1 MNLAPNLITAATGPT
16 GGTTLFPPHIN
27 KGGAEPGDPFTPM
40 LRTYTGDNVRLRV
53 HAGGHEEEHNVTL
66 HGVKWLQSGSGFG
79 NSSNSGWRA
88 SQMIGISEQMGFIAP
103 VSMLSSSAA
112 TTGDYL
118 YSMDAS
124 LEGYWS
130 GIWGVMRNYTPSAT
144 ICSRCPTTRNRPACA
159 TPWLSMAPARGSAPT
174 PTASAP
180 GRPRNA
186 TMKWSRPWPTTS
198 SATPGAGHR

>member
-1 MNLAPNLITAATGPT
+1 
-16 GGTTLFPPHIN
+16 
-27 KGGAEPGDPFTPM
+27 
-40 LRTYTGDNVRLRV
+40 
-53 HAGGHEEEHNVTL
+53 
-66 HGVKWLQSGSGFG
+66 
-79 NSSNSGWRA
+79 
-88 SQMIGISEQMGFIAP
+88 MIGISEQMGFMAP

-130 GIWGVMRNYTPSAT
+130 GIWGVMRNYTAQ
-144 ICSRCPTTRNRPACA
+144 RNDLFALPNNPKPVACA

>member
-1 MNLAPNLITAATGPT
+1 
-16 GGTTLFPPHIN
+16 
-27 KGGAEPGDPFTPM
+27 M

-103 VSMLSSSAA
+103 LSMLSSSAA

-124 LEGYWS
+124 IEGYWS
-130 GIWGVMRNYTPSAT
+130 GIWGVMRNYTAKRNDLFAIPNNPSPAGMRNT
-144 ICSRCPTTRNRPACA
+144 VAFEGSCPRISANPNGIGTRPTVQRNYEVVVGTGQRHPRQSR
-159 TPWLSMAPARGSAPT
+159 
-174 PTASAP
+174 
-180 GRPRNA
+180 
-186 TMKWSRPWPTTS
+186 
-198 SATPGAGHR
+198 